1 MREKKVKNKKVNRI
15 IKVIVFGAIFIL
27 GIILLIL
34 PADYFDHGDSVCLSV
49 VFFDLACYG
58 CGMTRAVQHLLH
70 FNFEEA
76 YYYNRLSFIVLP
88 LLIYLIIVEFIK
100 FLKEI
105 KADRSEVN

>member
-1 MREKKVKNKKVNRI
+1 MKQKGFRTKKVNRVV
-15 IKVIVFGAIFIL
+15 KVLVFGIVLII

-34 PADYFDHGDSVCLSV
+34 PADFFDRGDSVCLSV
-49 VFFDLACYG
+49 VFFDLKCYG

-88 LLIYLIIVEFIK
+88 LLSYLIIVEFIK
-100 FLKEI
+100 FLKDI
-105 KADRSEVN
+105 KANRSEVK